1 MMPWRLWGTTT
12 AIAGGL
18 LLVLAN
24 TAPSDALSAAPAA
37 AATPTPTSIP
47 TPTPSPTAVATSS
60 PTPIPSST
68 PTPTPTGTS
77 PAELVYVANADSG
90 PVTAYS
96 PGSSGAV
103 TPVRTVSNPQNP
115 NTVWIP
121 WGVTFDNYGNLYVQ
135 TFLSDATTF
144 VFPPGATATTPP
156 SRIFQ
161 ADAPDNR
168 SVAIDAHGYEYVAGG
183 QAGWT
188 IAVEPPGAS
197 GVPGSLYH
205 VPPLRTITLNDGFIP
220 WPSILTTD
228 NQNEV
233 IGAVT
238 GTQANAI
245 EVFTGGATGGSTP
258 VRTIS
263 GPATGLGACGSP
275 CAELSIAYSPSTGRI
290 YVAVS
295 DGASTRINV
304 FAGNAS
310 GDAQPIQT
318 IEGPATGLAGNVIT
332 GLAVSRSTG
341 TIYAMVKSSQFG
353 AGQVNAYASLAQ
365 GNAAPLHSF
374 TDAGSAFT
382 DAAGIAIS
390 R

>member
-1 MMPWRLWGTTT
+1 MMPWRLWGTAT
-12 AIAGGL
+12 AITGGL

-24 TAPSDALSAAPAA
+24 TTPSDALSAPPTATT
-37 AATPTPTSIP
+37 TPTP
-47 TPTPSPTAVATSS
+47 TPTPSPT
-60 PTPIPSST
+60 
-68 PTPTPTGTS
+68 GTS
-77 PAELVYVANADSG
+77 PTALIYVANADSG
-90 PVTAYS
+90 PVTAYT

-115 NTVWIP
+115 NTVWDP

-144 VFPPGATATTPP
+144 VFPPGANATTPP

-161 ADAPDNR
+161 ANAPDNR
-168 SVAIDAHGYEYVAGG
+168 SVAVDAHGYEYVAGG
-183 QAGWT
+183 EAGWT

-233 IGAVT
+233 LGAVT
-238 GTQANAI
+238 SSQANSI
-245 EVFTGGATGGSTP
+245 EIFAGGATGSSTP

-263 GPATGLGACGSP
+263 GPDTGLGSCGSP

-290 YVAVS
+290 YAAVS
-295 DGASTRINV
+295 DGTSTHISV
-304 FAGNAS
+304 FAGYAS
-310 GDAQPIQT
+310 GDALPIQT
-318 IEGPATGLAGNVIT
+318 IEGPSTGLSGNAIT
-332 GLAVSRSTG
+332 GLAVSQTDG

-353 AGQVNAYASLAQ
+353 TGQVIAYAQLAQ
-365 GNAAPLHSF
+365 GNATPLRSF
-374 TDAGSAFT
+374 TDANSAFA